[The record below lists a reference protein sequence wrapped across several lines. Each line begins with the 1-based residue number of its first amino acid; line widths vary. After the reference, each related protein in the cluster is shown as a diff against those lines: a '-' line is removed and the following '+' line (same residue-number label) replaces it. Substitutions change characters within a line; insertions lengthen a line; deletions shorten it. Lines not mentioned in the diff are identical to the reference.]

1 MICSYFKSKKE
12 EEKKNIKNVVLLLC
26 VMMGDGMGGRSVK
39 ILFIVP
45 VGRYGTYRKRM
56 DCQLKLFS
64 YQNSIFRNSI
74 LSKALPCKY
83 RLPSLLNN

>member
-12 EEKKNIKNVVLLLC
+12 EEKKNIKNVVLLC
-26 VMMGDGMGGRSVK
+26 VMGDGMGGRSVK

-45 VGRYGTYRKRM
+45 VGLYGTYRKRM